1 MTTPNW
7 TNLETVHAQIL
18 RKQGK
23 TWAEIGDVV
32 DRSETAVRVHLK
44 RKGGTPATEQK
55 SPPQEGT
62 TFEDSG
68 NTGFT
73 SSVSPTITSLEEL
86 LTFSKVDLAVWEVE
100 RYLVNKWEMGYVDG
114 DGEANTKPLFQ
125 VKAWLK
131 KRMLV
136 NKTRSLI
143 KEMLEQFRT
152 EAPKRPPV
160 FQYRSLKMD
169 GHLLEISIFDLHLG
183 KLCWGPECG
192 EHYDAKISKET
203 FGSAL
208 ETLIARAEGFQV
220 SRIVFPVG
228 NDFFN
233 VDNAAQT
240 TTAGT
245 PQDEDGRYQKSFVAG
260 RKLMV
265 DAILRLREIAPVDVV
280 MVSGNHD
287 TERIFYLGDAL
298 EGWLSKTPGVTV
310 NNSPTQ
316 RKYYAFGK
324 CLIGYTHGHNEPH
337 KNLPLIMA
345 TEVPSLWAASKFRE
359 IHLGHWHHK
368 KEIHFQPVGESNGIR
383 VRIIPSLCPADAW
396 HKMKGYD
403 GLRAAEAFVWHPEH
417 GNVGTFSVTP

>member
-1 MTTPNW
+1 MNKLPW
-7 TNLETVHAQIL
+7 TKTETQTLTQL
-18 RKQGK
+18 RSQGK
-23 TWAEIGDVV
+23 TAKEIAEALGRRVSQV
-32 DRSETAVRVHLK
+32 TAKIAHLPLPAAPN
-44 RKGGTPATEQK
+44 TPK
-55 SPPQEGT
+55 EGT

-68 NTGFT
+68 ATGFA
-73 SSVSPTITSLEEL
+73 SSCSREITSLDQL
-86 LTFSKVDLAVWEVE
+86 LQFTKVDLSVWEVE
-100 RYLVNKWEMGYVDG
+100 RYVVNKWEMGYKDKN
-114 DGEANTKPLFQ
+114 DEADKLPLFQ

-131 KRMLV
+131 KRIVV
-136 NKTRSLI
+136 NQTRELI
-143 KEMLEQFRT
+143 KEMLKQFAQQ
-152 EAPKRPPV
+152 APKRPAIV
-160 FQYRSLKMD
+160 RDCALRTE

-183 KLCWGPECG
+183 KLCWAPESG
-192 EHYDAKISKET
+192 ENYDAKIAQSVFST
-203 FGSAL
+203 AL
-208 ETLIARAEGFQV
+208 ERLISRAKGFPIG
-220 SRIVFPVG
+220 RIVFPVG

-245 PQDEDGRYQKSFVAG
+245 PQHEDVRYQKSFVAG

-287 TERIFYLGDAL
+287 TERIFYLGDTL
-298 EGWLSKTPGVTV
+298 EGWFNKTPGVTV
-310 NNSPTQ
+310 NNAPTL

-345 TEVPSLWAASKFRE
+345 TEKPELWAVAKFRE

-368 KEIHFQPVGESNGIR
+368 KEIFWQPVEEQNGVR

-396 HKMKGYD
+396 HRMKGYD
-403 GLRAAEAFVWHPEH
+403 GLRAAEAFLWHPEH